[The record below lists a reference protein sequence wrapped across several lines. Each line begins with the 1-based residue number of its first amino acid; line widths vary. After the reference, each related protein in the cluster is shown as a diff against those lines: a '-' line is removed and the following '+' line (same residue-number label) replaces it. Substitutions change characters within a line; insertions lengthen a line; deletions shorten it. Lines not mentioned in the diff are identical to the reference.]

1 LAVNFVEP
9 FLKEEKLARANL
21 HNEDR
26 RGFKKLAKK
35 IWLDLALHFVEP
47 FLKVEKN

>member
-9 FLKEEKLARANL
+9 FLKEEKLARAKL

-35 IWLDLALHFVEP
+35 IWLDLAPP